1 MLINTFKIKGL
12 VCLLILG
19 VSTSLLVAQG
29 RRPLGPQEIVEL
41 LKGGVP
47 APRVVALVGQLG
59 VDFRLTASLEKE
71 LREAGADADLM
82 AAVRKET
89 RKRLPEE
96 AERHLA
102 LGAQH
107 AGSGEYA
114 SAIGEFDQAT
124 KLAPR
129 WPEAYLALQNY
140 TMAQEDLRRALE
152 LSPRPSDQEKIKEE
166 MGRLEATL
174 KRQRIE
180 LLARHLEQAGKMEQ
194 AADWVALEREAR
206 AALKLDSNNAEA
218 HAWLAVALVRN
229 GRPEDAVRESEEAL
243 RLAPDLAMAHWTR
256 GLIILFTAG
265 DREEAQREFQ
275 RTVALDPQSIRGYAY
290 LAMEMRT
297 QSDLEGAIRTIRHAM
312 ELVPA
317 HTATHTQLRYLLAN
331 FLYEKRDWD
340 GALSELRFLTELDP
354 RNPSNYLQICAA
366 LRNKEDVDGALAAC
380 AQALKLDSNSAT
392 ARHLQAL
399 LLEKKGNLEGAVSS
413 LRQAAT
419 LSPNDQAIRQ
429 NLDRL
434 EKLNYRPSLKR

>member
-1 MLINTFKIKGL
+1 MLINTFKLKGL
-12 VCLLILG
+12 ACLLILG

-71 LREAGADADLM
+71 LSEAGADADLM

-96 AERHLA
+96 AGHLA

-129 WPEAYLALQNY
+129 WPEAYLGRARAYLALQNY

-194 AADWVALEREAR
+194 AADWVALEREAQ

-229 GRPEDAVRESEEAL
+229 GRPEDAVRESDEAL
-243 RLAPDLAMAHWTR
+243 RLAPNLAMAHWTR
-256 GLIILFTAG
+256 GLIILSTAG

-275 RTVALDPQSIRGYAY
+275 RTVDLDPQSIRGYAY
-290 LAMEMRT
+290 LVMEMRT
-297 QSDLEGAIRTIRHAM
+297 QSD
-312 ELVPA
+312 
-317 HTATHTQLRYLLAN
+317 
-331 FLYEKRDWD
+331 
-340 GALSELRFLTELDP
+340 
-354 RNPSNYLQICAA
+354 
-366 LRNKEDVDGALAAC
+366 
-380 AQALKLDSNSAT
+380 
-392 ARHLQAL
+392 
-399 LLEKKGNLEGAVSS
+399 LEGAVSS

-429 NLDRL
+429 NLERL
-434 EKLNYRPSLKR
+434 EKLNYRPTLKR